1 MTFPSFNFS
10 QPVVDAD
17 GFASKPL
24 RDWMAAVA
32 GAVNAAATTA
42 ATVPST
48 RNVVTVGGLHGG
60 GALSADIG
68 LRLYKVSTIV
78 ASLPTS
84 GNANGDLAYALNGR
98 KPGEAAAAGTGVVV
112 FWSRSAWIA
121 VTSGVAVTA

>member
-10 QPVVDAD
+10 QPVVDGD

-24 RDWMAAVA
+24 RDWMLAVA
-32 GAVNAAATTA
+32 SAVNAGATAT
-42 ATVPST
+42 ATVPAS

-68 LRLYKVSTIV
+68 LRLYKAVTTV
-78 ASLPTS
+78 ALLPMS
-84 GNANGDLAYALNGR
+84 GNANGDMAYALNGR
-98 KPGEAAAAGTGVVV
+98 KPGEAAAAGTGTVV
-112 FWSRSAWIA
+112 FWSRTAWIA